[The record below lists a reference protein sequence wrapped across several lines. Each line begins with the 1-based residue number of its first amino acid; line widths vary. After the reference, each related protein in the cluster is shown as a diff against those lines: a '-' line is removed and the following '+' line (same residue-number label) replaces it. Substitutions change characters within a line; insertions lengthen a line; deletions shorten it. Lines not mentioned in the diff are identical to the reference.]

1 MKARERMATS
11 TGGANP
17 QPVETF
23 PQAEGKVRDVVAEK
37 VGIGSDK
44 QYEKEKYI
52 VDNADTLTPKD
63 FTDEKGILKDCNID
77 YTPTEYS
84 NTYVKSKLDD
94 VIKELEIIK
103 NDI

>member
-1 MKARERMATS
+1 MATS

-17 QPVETF
+17 QLTKKSTEADNGEVSEI
-23 PQAEGKVRDVVAEK
+23 VASK
-37 VGIGSDK
+37 VGIGSKDT
-44 QYEKEKYI
+44 YRKEKYI

-94 VIKELEIIK
+94 VIKELEMIK

>member
-1 MKARERMATS
+1 MATS

-37 VGIGSDK
+37 VGIGSGK

-52 VDNADTLTPKD
+52 VDNRRATLTQRGANSPPPNWG
-63 FTDEKGILKDCNID
+63 ERL
-77 YTPTEYS
+77 
-84 NTYVKSKLDD
+84 
-94 VIKELEIIK
+94 
-103 NDI
+103 

>member
-1 MKARERMATS
+1 MATS

-37 VGIGSDK
+37 VG
-44 QYEKEKYI
+44 
-52 VDNADTLTPKD
+52 
-63 FTDEKGILKDCNID
+63 KGILKDCNID